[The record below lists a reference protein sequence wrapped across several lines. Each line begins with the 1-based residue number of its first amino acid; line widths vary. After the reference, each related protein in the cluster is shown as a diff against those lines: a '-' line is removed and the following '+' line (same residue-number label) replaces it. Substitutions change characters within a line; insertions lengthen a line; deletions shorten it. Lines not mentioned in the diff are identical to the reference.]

1 MKFLTIFNE
10 KKLGIDIIILLTI
23 IVLAMASFIFEWLPV
38 DHISVLIMV
47 SLVLTGLVTTVE
59 GVSGFSNEATLT
71 VLFLMILSIGME
83 TTGVVHLMGQ
93 HLGKLLQGSEVK
105 STFVIMLSAAVMSAF
120 IPTTAVVIVF
130 MRILLKLAPIIKVP
144 ISKLLIPLSFGGILG
159 GSSTLI
165 GTSTNILVGAFAKT
179 SGLKPFGIFEFTPIG
194 VVVFIAALIYMLL
207 IGRKL
212 LPSHTAKN
220 SDEDFSSPSKFMT
233 EIYLDS
239 SSSLIG
245 VHPQKTNFFK
255 NLGLQLVDIRKGPNQ
270 YFLPELIDRFET
282 GDVLLLEGS
291 YENITSLLKIPGIM
305 VMSRGALESKFP
317 QEKTILCELYVKANS
332 RLLQQKIDKSL
343 IKTTYGFDV
352 IAIKK
357 GSHYVNAKNKWRII
371 HSGDTLL
378 ASVPAPQITR
388 ISNLNEFVLLQELE
402 EFTQPS
408 RMRYL
413 AGSIFLFVILL
424 SATNIL
430 PLMVSAMLG
439 CVVMFLTGCLSLQR
453 SYRRIDWSI
462 FFLLAGMIP
471 LGAAIVNTGLDV
483 MVATSFLTIFSDLNP
498 VFILAG
504 LFIITAGI
512 TSIMSNNATAILL
525 SPIALSIANQMGM
538 DPRPFL
544 VIVMYGAS
552 TCYFTPI
559 GYQTNML
566 IYSPGNYTFK
576 DFMKVG
582 GLLTVIVCICIT
594 VLVYWFYLMP

>member
-1 MKFLTIFNE
+1 MSIE
-10 KKLGIDIIILLTI
+10 IIILLTI
-23 IVLAMASFIFEWLPV
+23 IIFAMASFIFEWLPV

-47 SLVLTGLVTTVE
+47 SLVLTGLVTTAQ

-83 TTGVVHLMGQ
+83 TTGVVHVLGQ
-93 HLGKLLQGSEVK
+93 RLSNLLQGSELK
-105 STFVIMLSAAVMSAF
+105 STFVIMVSAAVMSAF

-130 MRILLKLAPIIKVP
+130 MRILLKLGPIIKVP
-144 ISKLLIPLSFGGILG
+144 LSRLLIPLSFGGILG
-159 GSSTLI
+159 GSSTLM
-165 GTSTNILVGAFAKT
+165 GTSTNILVGSFAKT
-179 SGLKPFGIFEFTPIG
+179 SGLEPFGIFEFTPIG
-194 VVVFIAALIYMLL
+194 ILVFVVALIYMLF

-212 LPSHTAKN
+212 LPSHKSKN
-220 SDEDFSSPSKFMT
+220 MDDDSSSPSQFMT
-233 EIYLDS
+233 EIYLES

-245 VHPQKTNFFK
+245 VHPKKTSFFQ
-255 NLGLQLVDIRKGPNQ
+255 NMGLHLVDIRKGPKQ
-270 YFLPELIDRFET
+270 YFSPELIDTFET

-291 YENITSLLKIPGIM
+291 YENITLLLKTPGIL
-305 VMSRGALESKFP
+305 VMSRGEEEVKAA
-317 QEKTILCELYVKANS
+317 QEKTVLCELYVKANS

-343 IKTTYGFDV
+343 IKATYGFDV

-357 GSHYVNAKNKWRII
+357 GSHYVNAKNKWRTI

-378 ASVPAPQITR
+378 ASVPAAQITR

-402 EFTQPS
+402 EFTQPP

-413 AGSIFLFVILL
+413 AAGIFLMVILL
-424 SATNIL
+424 SATNL
-430 PLMVSAMLG
+430 LSLMVSAMLG

-483 MVATSFLTIFSDLNP
+483 MVATSFLQVFSELNP
-498 VFILAG
+498 IYILAG
-504 LFIITAGI
+504 LFLVTSGI
-512 TSIMSNNATAILL
+512 TSVMSNNATAILL
-525 SPIALSIANQMGM
+525 SPIALSIANQLGL

-566 IYSPGNYTFK
+566 IYGPGKYSFK
-576 DFMKVG
+576 DFFRVG
-582 GLLTVIVCICIT
+582 GLLTLIVCICIT
-594 VLVYWFYLMP
+594 LLVYWFYLKP

>member
-1 MKFLTIFNE
+1 MSIE
-10 KKLGIDIIILLTI
+10 IIILLSI
-23 IVLAMASFIFEWLPV
+23 IIFAMASFIFEWLPV

-47 SLVLTGLVTTVE
+47 SLVLTGLVTTAQ

-83 TTGVVHLMGQ
+83 TTGVVHVMGQ
-93 HLGKLLQGSEVK
+93 RLSTLLQGSELK
-105 STFVIMLSAAVMSAF
+105 STLVIMVSAAVMSAF

-130 MRILLKLAPIIKVP
+130 MRILLKLGPIIKVP
-144 ISKLLIPLSFGGILG
+144 LSRLLIPLSFGGILG
-159 GSSTLI
+159 GSSTI
-165 GTSTNILVGAFAKT
+165 MGTSTNILVGSFAKT
-179 SGLKPFGIFEFTPIG
+179 SGLEPFGIFEFTPIG
-194 VVVFIAALIYMLL
+194 VIVFVAALIYMLF
-207 IGRKL
+207 IGRKM
-212 LPSHTAKN
+212 LPSHKSKN
-220 SDEDFSSPSKFMT
+220 QDDDSSSPSQFMT
-233 EIYLDS
+233 EIYLES

-245 VHPQKTNFFK
+245 VHPQKTSFFK
-255 NLGLQLVDIRKGPNQ
+255 NMGLHLVDIRKGPKQ
-270 YFLPELIDRFET
+270 YYLPEFVDTFET

-291 YENITSLLKIPGIM
+291 YENITLLLKTPGIL
-305 VMSRGALESKFP
+305 VMSRGAEEAKVV
-317 QEKTILCELYVKANS
+317 QEKTVLCELYVKANS
-332 RLLQQKIDKSL
+332 RLLQQKIDKVL

-357 GSHYVNAKNKWRII
+357 GSHYVNAKNKWRTI

-378 ASVPAPQITR
+378 ASVPANQITR

-402 EFTQPS
+402 EFTQPP

-413 AGSIFLFVILL
+413 AGGIFLMVILL
-424 SATNIL
+424 SATNL
-430 PLMVSAMLG
+430 LSLMVSSMLG

-483 MVATSFLTIFSDLNP
+483 MVATNFLKAFSELNP

-504 LFIITAGI
+504 LFLVTSAI
-512 TSIMSNNATAILL
+512 TSVMSNNATAILL
-525 SPIALSIANQMGM
+525 SPIALSIANQLGL

-566 IYSPGNYTFK
+566 IYGPGKYSFK
-576 DFMKVG
+576 DFFKVG
-582 GLLTVIVCICIT
+582 GLLTLIVCVCIT
-594 VLVYWFYLMP
+594 VLVYWFYLRG

>member
-1 MKFLTIFNE
+1 MSIE
-10 KKLGIDIIILLTI
+10 IIILLAI
-23 IVLAMASFIFEWLPV
+23 IIFAMASFILEWLPV

-47 SLVLTGLVTTVE
+47 SLVLTGLVTTAQ

-83 TTGVVHLMGQ
+83 TTGVVHVMGQ
-93 HLGKLLQGSEVK
+93 RLSTLLQGSELK
-105 STFVIMLSAAVMSAF
+105 STFVIMVSAALMSAF

-130 MRILLKLAPIIKVP
+130 MRILLKLAPVINVP
-144 ISKLLIPLSFGGILG
+144 LSRLLIPLSFGGILG
-159 GSSTLI
+159 GSSTLM
-165 GTSTNILVGAFAKT
+165 GTSTNILVGSFAKT
-179 SGLKPFGIFEFTPIG
+179 SGLEPFGIFEFTPIG
-194 VVVFIAALIYMLL
+194 IVVFLAALVYMLF

-212 LPSHTAKN
+212 LPSHTTKKTD
-220 SDEDFSSPSKFMT
+220 DESSSPSQFMT
-233 EIYLDS
+233 EIYLTS
-239 SSSLIG
+239 ASSLIG
-245 VHPQKTNFFK
+245 VHPQKTSFFK
-255 NLGLQLVDIRKGPNQ
+255 NMGLHLVDIRKGPNQ
-270 YFLPELIDRFET
+270 YFSPELIDNFET
-282 GDVLLLEGS
+282 GDVLLMEGS
-291 YENITSLLKIPGIM
+291 YENITLLLKTPGIL
-305 VMSRGALESKFP
+305 VMSRGEEEVKVP
-317 QEKTILCELYVKANS
+317 QEKTVLCELYVKANS
-332 RLLQQKIDKSL
+332 RLLQQKIDKNL
-343 IKTTYGFDV
+343 IKETYGFDV

-357 GSHYVNAKNKWRII
+357 GSHYVNAKNKWRTI

-378 ASVPAPQITR
+378 ASVPANQITR

-402 EFTQPS
+402 EFTQAP

-413 AGSIFLFVILL
+413 AAGIFLAVILL
-424 SATNIL
+424 SATNLL

-439 CVVMFLTGCLSLQR
+439 CVAMFLTGCLSLQR

-483 MVATSFLTIFSDLNP
+483 MVATSFLQVFSEFNP
-498 VFILAG
+498 IYILAG
-504 LFIITAGI
+504 LFIVTTGI

-525 SPIALSIANQMGM
+525 SPIALSIANQLGL

-566 IYSPGNYTFK
+566 VYGPGKYSFK
-576 DFMKVG
+576 DFFRVG
-582 GLLTVIVCICIT
+582 GLLTLIVCVCIT
-594 VLVYWFYLMP
+594 LLVYWFYLKP